1 MNHSKRFKFELNL
14 KAHPRRPSLVVMVG
28 DSSPR
33 GCEFEPQCPIDY
45 VKNVLVFD
53 KICKKTPGWTAYIKK
68 LSPQESSNK
77 NQKIYT
83 LESIEATSLYPTC
96 SFIFFRKLG
105 SLGR

>member
-1 MNHSKRFKFELNL
+1 M
-14 KAHPRRPSLVVMVG
+14 VMVG

-77 NQKIYT
+77 NQMVT
-83 LESIEATSLYPTC
+83 TRAP
-96 SFIFFRKLG
+96 KLSNIKNG
-105 SLGR
+105 KQAKGKKEGGCNCNIL